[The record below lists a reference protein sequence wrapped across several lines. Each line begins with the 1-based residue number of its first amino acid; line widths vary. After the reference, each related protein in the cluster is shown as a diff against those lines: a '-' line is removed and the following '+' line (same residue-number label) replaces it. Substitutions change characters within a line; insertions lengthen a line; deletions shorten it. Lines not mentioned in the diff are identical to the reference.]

1 MTIHKPSM
9 SPNQSALDQ
18 SSLKTFALWIVWSAV
33 CVTVFIQLYH
43 SSDIMSFI
51 QQDQLHVTW
60 VLVAVFGLGVL
71 VSFVHVTLLTFEW
84 FSSSR
89 LQNRLIR
96 HGLQGV
102 KLERFRA
109 TSRLIESIQ
118 HIDHSGGK
126 VDLSALSTVEFS
138 SHMRMSRVVGL
149 MGSLLITMGLV
160 GTVLGLTMTLTGL
173 NGALA
178 NISSDGMAMLLGIR
192 SAMEGMGMA
201 FYTTLL
207 GSIMG
212 GILLR
217 VFAYITDNSIEALQ
231 DKMTRCC
238 MVYAATNLHPSPQ
251 RDFQV
256 LSQVIEGM
264 EGRMKSLNQ
273 SLYESKAAMRD
284 FAEEMQTL
292 KASTKMSDDDDEIF
306 KQIAVHRHYAKVL
319 RYELSLQKQLA
330 NFKQRLL
337 AAMGFQSTKHRSAD
351 SE

>member
-1 MTIHKPSM
+1 M
-9 SPNQSALDQ
+9 SRNQSALDQ
-18 SSLKTFALWIVWSAV
+18 SSLKTFALWIVWSAIS
-33 CVTVFIQLYH
+33 VTVFIQLYH
-43 SSDIMSFI
+43 SSGILAFI
-51 QQDQLHVTW
+51 QQDKLHVTW
-60 VLVAVFGLGVL
+60 VLLGVFGLGVF
-71 VSFVHVTLLTFEW
+71 VSFIHVFLLTREW

-89 LQNRLIR
+89 LQYRLMK

-102 KLERFRA
+102 KLERNRV
-109 TSRLIESIQ
+109 TSRLIESLQ
-118 HIDHSGGK
+118 HIDQSGGK
-126 VDLSALSTVEFS
+126 VDLNTLSTVEFS
-138 SHMRMSRVVGL
+138 SHIRSSRFVGL
-149 MGSLLITMGLV
+149 LGSMLITLGLV

-178 NISSDGMAMLLGIR
+178 NISSDGIAMLLGIR
-192 SAMEGMGMA
+192 DAMEGMGMA

-212 GILLR
+212 GVLLR
-217 VFAYITDNSIEALQ
+217 MFAYITDTSIEALQ

-238 MVYAATNLHPSPQ
+238 MVYAASNLHPSPQ

-256 LSQVIEGM
+256 LGQVLEGM
-264 EGRMKSLNQ
+264 EARMQSLNQ

-284 FAEEMQTL
+284 FSDEMKILTE
-292 KASTKMSDDDDEIF
+292 STKMSDADDEIF

-337 AAMGFQSTKHRSAD
+337 AAMGLQSTKHNAAD
-351 SE
+351 AE

>member
-1 MTIHKPSM
+1 MTLHGPAM
-9 SPNQSALDQ
+9 SYNQSALDQ
-18 SSLKTFALWIVWSAV
+18 SSLKTLALWMIWSAV

-43 SSDIMSFI
+43 ASNIFDFVRH
-51 QQDQLHVTW
+51 DQSHVTW
-60 VLVAVFGLGVL
+60 VLIGVFALGAL
-71 VSFVHVTLLTFEW
+71 VSFGHVFLLTREW

-89 LQNRLIR
+89 LENRLIQ

-102 KLERFRA
+102 KLERNRA
-109 TSRLIESIQ
+109 TSRLIESLQ

-126 VDLSALSTVEFS
+126 VDLNALSTVEFS
-138 SHMRMSRVVGL
+138 SHMRMSRLVGL
-149 MGSLLITMGLV
+149 VGSLLITMGLI

-178 NISSDGMAMLLGIR
+178 NVSNDGMAMLLGIR
-192 SAMEGMGMA
+192 EAMEGMGMA

-212 GILLR
+212 GVLLR

-238 MVYAATNLHPSPQ
+238 MVYAAINLHPSPQ

-256 LSQVIEGM
+256 LGQVLEGM
-264 EGRMKSLNQ
+264 EGRMLSLNQ

-284 FAEEMQTL
+284 FSEEMQVLTQ
-292 KASTKMSDDDDEIF
+292 STKMSECDDEIF

-337 AAMGFQSTKHRSAD
+337 AAMGFQSSNHRD

>member
-1 MTIHKPSM
+1 MTTHQPSI
-9 SPNQSALDQ
+9 PYNQSALDQ
-18 SSLKTFALWIVWSAV
+18 SSLKTFVIWVIWSAI
-33 CVTVFIQLYH
+33 CVSVFIQLYH
-43 SSDIMSFI
+43 SSDVMTFI
-51 QQDQLHVTW
+51 QQDRLHVTW
-60 VLVAVFGLGVL
+60 VLLGVFIL
-71 VSFVHVTLLTFEW
+71 GVCVSFVHVVLLTVEW

-89 LQNRLIR
+89 LEHRLIR
-96 HGLQGV
+96 NGLQGV
-102 KLERFRA
+102 KLERRRV
-109 TSRLIESIQ
+109 TSRLIESLQYITQ
-118 HIDHSGGK
+118 SGGE
-126 VDLSALSTVEFS
+126 VDLNALSTVEFA
-138 SHMRMSRVVGL
+138 SHMRMSRLVGL

-173 NGALA
+173 NGALE
-178 NISSDGMAMLLGIR
+178 NVSSDGMAMLLGIR

-238 MVYAATNLHPSPQ
+238 MVYAAPQLHASPQ
-251 RDFQV
+251 RDFQILEQV
-256 LSQVIEGM
+256 LEGM
-264 EGRMKSLNQ
+264 EKRMQSLNQ

-284 FAEEMQTL
+284 FADEMKVLTE
-292 KASTKMSDDDDEIF
+292 STKMTDEEDEIF
-306 KQIAVHRHYAKVL
+306 KKIAVHRHYAKIL

-337 AAMGFQSTKHRSAD
+337 AAMGFQSSKHKAAD